1 MRAKLVPTYSAIPTG
16 ADELVHA
23 SPKGITKLLV
33 RWQGGD
39 AEALNS
45 LIPMVYGEL
54 HDLARRH
61 LSREREGHTLQST
74 ALVNEVY
81 MRLLGQGLAVE
92 NRTHFFAV
100 SSHLM
105 RQILVDYARKHRA
118 QKRGDGFE
126 RVTLS
131 EAEALLP
138 QAKNL
143 DLLALDDA
151 LHALERADPQLTKIV
166 ELRFFGGLS
175 IEEAAQVLGVSPST
189 VKREWALARA
199 LLHRELKEPRLS
211 PGSEAIRHA
220 RSAPGTERE
229 DER

>member
-1 MRAKLVPTYSAIPTG
+1 MSP
-16 ADELVHA
+16 A
-23 SPKGITKLLV
+23 SPHNITNLLA
-33 RWQGGD
+33 RWQSGD
-39 AEALNS
+39 ADALNL
-45 LIPMVYGEL
+45 LIPLVYGEL
-54 HDLARRH
+54 HRLARHH
-61 LSREREGHTLQST
+61 LSRERGEHTLQST

-105 RQILVDYARKHRA
+105 RQILVDYARRHRA
-118 QKRGDGFE
+118 AKRGEGFE

-151 LHALERADPQLTKIV
+151 LNDLGRADPQLIKIV

-175 IEEAAQVLGVSPST
+175 IEESAMVLGISQST
-189 VKREWALARA
+189 VKREWTTARA
-199 LLHRELKEPRLS
+199 WLHREL
-211 PGSEAIRHA
+211 AH
-220 RSAPGTERE
+220 SASGA
-229 DER
+229 